1 MHVWFFEG
9 NVESNVSFL
18 KEKKTLHWHFSAII
32 LMWYMY
38 VVRIQYCN
46 LKLISSWYPRLR

>member
-1 MHVWFFEG
+1 MNVWFFEG

-18 KEKKTLHWHFSAII
+18 KEKKTQHWHFSAII